1 MGSFN
6 LTPKTWIVS
15 TLTLFFFY
23 PDTSWA
29 QQSDNTAFLTVIR
42 HADRKSKIQKPK
54 LFINGKKKCIIPD
67 AGYTTFTL
75 NEGEHT
81 VFAAFNKSVKSGE
94 EIRETS
100 LSINAEPRQHYYVLM
115 VIPDI
120 KRKIVSVTPIMESGA
135 ARLMKDYSKCDCSN
149 P

>member
-15 TLTLFFFY
+15 ALMLFFFY
-23 PDTSWA
+23 PETSWA

-75 NEGEHT
+75 NQGEHT

>member
-23 PDTSWA
+23 SETSWA

-75 NEGEHT
+75 NQGEHT
-81 VFAAFNKSVKSGE
+81 VFAAFNKLVKSGE

>member
-1 MGSFN
+1 MDS
-6 LTPKTWIVS
+6 IHADVV
-15 TLTLFFFY
+15 FFY
-23 PDTSWA
+23 PETSWA

-75 NEGEHT
+75 NQGEHT
-81 VFAAFNKSVKSGE
+81 VFAAFNKLVKSGE

-120 KRKIVSVTPIMESGA
+120 KRKIVSITPIMESGA

>member
-15 TLTLFFFY
+15 ALMLFFFY
-23 PDTSWA
+23 PETSWA

-75 NEGEHT
+75 NQGEHT
-81 VFAAFNKSVKSGE
+81 VFAAFNKLVKSGE

>member
-15 TLTLFFFY
+15 ALMLFFFY
-23 PDTSWA
+23 SETSWA
-29 QQSDNTAFLTVIR
+29 QESDNTAFLTVIR

-75 NEGEHT
+75 NQGEHT
-81 VFAAFNKSVKSGE
+81 VFAAFNKLVKSGE

>member
-15 TLTLFFFY
+15 ALMLFFFY
-23 PDTSWA
+23 SETSWA
-29 QQSDNTAFLTVIR
+29 QESDNTAFLTVIR

-75 NEGEHT
+75 NQGEHT
-81 VFAAFNKSVKSGE
+81 VFAAFNKLVKSGE

-115 VIPDI
+115 VITDI